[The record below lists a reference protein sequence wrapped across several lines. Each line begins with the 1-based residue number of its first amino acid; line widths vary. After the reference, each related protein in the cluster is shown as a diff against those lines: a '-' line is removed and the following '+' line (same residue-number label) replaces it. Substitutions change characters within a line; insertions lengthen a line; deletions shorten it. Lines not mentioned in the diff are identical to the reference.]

1 MSRPIKVAEDLIH
14 QIPSD
19 LFFCPLDAR
28 PRGLLFTAR
37 DEVILQRLSS
47 LTAPCFV
54 LSLLD
59 AIYESA
65 KVSIA
70 MQRRRV
76 APRARWAKVRS
87 VSHTSPAA
95 ALSRAREVVD
105 PQTFDLAPDFP
116 VFRLRSTGHHSPLDS
131 SGFRSDDAGNGTPV
145 METKPVPTASVAG
158 VGVLERLHMSKN
170 PAFCHP
176 SVKHRGGT
184 RPQSV
189 YNTS

>member
-1 MSRPIKVAEDLIH
+1 MRACQSSARGTRGTTDGSDVDRKFRMSSPSTLRRARRAWPTSLPIKCLPTSGGAMSRPIKVAEDLIH

-19 LFFCPLDAR
+19 LFLRPLDAR
-28 PRGLLFTAR
+28 LRGLLFTAR

-95 ALSRAREVVD
+95 ALSRAREVRAD
-105 PQTFDLAPDFP
+105 IAG
-116 VFRLRSTGHHSPLDS
+116 SWMHS
-131 SGFRSDDAGNGTPV
+131 A
-145 METKPVPTASVAG
+145 AS
-158 VGVLERLHMSKN
+158 
-170 PAFCHP
+170 
-176 SVKHRGGT
+176 
-184 RPQSV
+184 
-189 YNTS
+189 